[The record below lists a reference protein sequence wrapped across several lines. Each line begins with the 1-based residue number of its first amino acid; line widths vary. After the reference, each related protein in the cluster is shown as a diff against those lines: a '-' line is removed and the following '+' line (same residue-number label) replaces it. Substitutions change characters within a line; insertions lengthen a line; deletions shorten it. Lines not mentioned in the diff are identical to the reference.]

1 MAIYLKLGD
10 INGDAT
16 HQGHQNWMR
25 INNMNLGI
33 RRKIRTKAGV
43 STNREGRQPAI
54 SPVRLTKRSCQA
66 TPLLMTQALAGSKSK
81 TAVIHVV
88 ETGSGGRTYIELTLS
103 NVLVSHYQIVGDEG
117 RPLESFQLDATKIEM
132 RYVPSGGDNS
142 ASGPMAASYDMATSQ
157 SA

>member
-1 MAIYLKLGD
+1 MAIYLKLDGID
-10 INGDAT
+10 GDAT

-25 INNMNLGI
+25 IENMDLGV

-54 SPVRLTKRSCQA
+54 SPVRLIKRSCQA
-66 TPLLMTQALAGSKSK
+66 TPLLVTEALAGSKSK
-81 TAVIHVV
+81 TALIHVV
-88 ETGSGGRTYIELTLS
+88 ETGSGGRTYMELTLS
-103 NVLVSHYQIVGDEG
+103 NVLVSRYQIIGEEG

-132 RYVPSGGDNS
+132 RYVPLGADNS
-142 ASGPMAASYDMATSQ
+142 AASPMVASYDMATSQ